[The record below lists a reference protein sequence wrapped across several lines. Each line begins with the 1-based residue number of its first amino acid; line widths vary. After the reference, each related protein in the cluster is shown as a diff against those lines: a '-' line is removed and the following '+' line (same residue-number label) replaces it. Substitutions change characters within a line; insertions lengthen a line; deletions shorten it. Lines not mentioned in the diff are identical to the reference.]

1 MNKIKFLI
9 KLSITIFLFYIIFA
23 YYIDFDEFI
32 KVFQN
37 INIFY
42 VIIACL
48 LWPVGI
54 FLSSFKWY
62 LILKQ
67 YDINIS
73 LKESFNLYWI
83 ASFFNNFLPSSIWWD
98 GYKFLYLNKKIE
110 NKKAQIMSS
119 MILERWLWFVALNI
133 FIIIFSISFLPILY
147 TNNII
152 IFYIIIFLIISI
164 LWFFIFLLL
173 NKKSIKNEFKNKLLN
188 KFVKLINILITFKNK
203 KVLFFGFLISF
214 IFVLNSII
222 WQYLLFWSLWNNVD
236 LSLISFVYPIVNI
249 VWIIPISINSLWV
262 TESFSIYMYW
272 IFWVNA
278 EIVLASAILWRVLM
292 ILLSATWW
300 IRYLFWK

>member
-83 ASFFNNFLPSSIWWD
+83 ASFFNNFLPSSIGGD

-119 MILERWLWFVALNI
+119 MILERGLGFVALNI

-164 LWFFIFLLL
+164 LGFFIFLLL

-222 WQYLLFWSLWNNVD
+222 GQYLLFGSLGNNVD

-249 VWIIPISINSLWV
+249 VGIIPISINSLGV
-262 TESFSIYMYW
+262 TESFSIYMYG
-272 IFWVNA
+272 IFGVNA
-278 EIVLASAILWRVLM
+278 EIVLASAILGRVLM
-292 ILLSATWW
+292 ILLSATGG